1 MEKKVTKKFYLLSL
15 LNLVTVGI
23 LGQGHLID
31 TGVLAV
37 ILMALMVNHTVLV
50 RLIAVLA
57 TSLSGTNDAAKKSLP
72 KVLGLM
78 FLKMMIL
85 GAILVLVYFYKPGLV
100 LKVIILMIFQL
111 IIQVVSIKNNY

>member
-15 LNLVTVGI
+15 LNLITVAL
-23 LGQGHLID
+23 LGQGHLAD

-37 ILMALMVNHTVLV
+37 ILLALMVNHTLLV
-50 RLIAVLA
+50 RIIAVLA
-57 TSLSGTNDAAKKSLP
+57 ASLSGTNDAAKKGLP

-78 FLKMMIL
+78 FLKMLTL
-85 GAILVLVYFYKPGLV
+85 GGILVLVYFYKPALV